1 MKEFKG
7 VISILV
13 YFILGILLVSFI
25 LPLID
30 ALTGLLITMI
40 EVAKGYFTVK
50 VTEYNCRLKKI
61 AYADDDDDTPKRLI
75 GFARNDD
82 DEEDEEDYDDV

>member
-30 ALTGLLITMI
+30 ALTGLLITII
-40 EVAKGYFTVK
+40 EAAKGYFTVK

-61 AYADDDDDTPKRLI
+61 AYADDTPKRLI